1 MLGIRAAGKT
11 AQVIKPPH
19 YKPTVHFSVSAGKQA
34 GSLPPPTA
42 LLSACAFTWGPICSP
57 FHTPRAHLHTHRG
70 CLCLKT
76 PTTSENVHRIAG
88 GALEMGAAERNWAH
102 YNKNDN
108 DWSNTCIC
116 IVYMHICVYIYMVVC
131 AHMIYHYITA
141 FIKKLGSLECQA
153 WTHHSRYFLEKSKKK
168 GNSRGQDEYP
178 PRWLSLSSEICELDL
193 MKGRVSE
200 GGETVHSGQH
210 LSTCIFSDSHPWEAD
225 SRYPGTTHSGLKWG
239 GVLLVGWLV
248 CLNLV

>member
-1 MLGIRAAGKT
+1 MSIELQEGHWKWEQQKETEPIIIRMIMTGVTRVYA
-11 AQVIKPPH
+11 
-19 YKPTVHFSVSAGKQA
+19 S
-34 GSLPPPTA
+34 
-42 LLSACAFTWGPICSP
+42 
-57 FHTPRAHLHTHRG
+57 
-70 CLCLKT
+70 
-76 PTTSENVHRIAG
+76 
-88 GALEMGAAERNWAH
+88 
-102 YNKNDN
+102 
-108 DWSNTCIC
+108 CIC
-116 IVYMHICVYIYMVVC
+116 IYVCISTWLYVHIWYI
-131 AHMIYHYITA
+131 IISQL

-200 GGETVHSGQH
+200 GGEIVHSGQH

-239 GVLLVGWLV
+239 GVLLVGWFV
-248 CLNLV
+248 